1 MYNLIKRSV
10 PDVRSGRTNLVA
22 SRSSY
27 VRLLFIVLSVAL
39 FAMSGYAQ
47 SITGTLTGT
56 VTDPSGAVVPQAK
69 VNLKNE
75 GSGDLRRSVSNSD
88 GFFTFA
94 AVPAG
99 IYEVTIEAPGFLNYQ
114 ISGLNLQAA
123 ERRQPRRDDEGRLH
137 SGNGIGFCRGRPA
150 RAGGFRRKVRDP
162 DDKTITGLLGGWP
175 QCAEFIKILPGF
187 AISNTGTGEWY
198 NFSGESIG
206 INGNGDGGSQ
216 SALNNAYNVNGLP
229 TNSLD
234 ITADGAHVSDPG
246 CNCATPVNP
255 NTDMIQEFKVLTSNF
270 SAENQKGPAVIQSIA
285 KVGYTG
291 FPWHRLSLRAP
302 LWPHLTIG

>member
-1 MYNLIKRSV
+1 MKSLESSPEQVTVARFYVGQPVFDWEKSMFHNSCGLLLTPLTLNEWGSRNTLGILLLRLRATLRLAPGCMTVPTRGSMYNLIKRSV

-99 IYEVTIEAPGFLNYQ
+99 IYEVTIEAPGFLNY
-114 ISGLNLQAA
+114 
-123 ERRQPRRDDEGRLH
+123 R
-137 SGNGIGFCRGRPA
+137 
-150 RAGGFRRKVRDP
+150 FRV
-162 DDKTITGLLGGWP
+162 
-175 QCAEFIKILPGF
+175 
-187 AISNTGTGEWY
+187 
-198 NFSGESIG
+198 
-206 INGNGDGGSQ
+206 
-216 SALNNAYNVNGLP
+216 
-229 TNSLD
+229 
-234 ITADGAHVSDPG
+234 
-246 CNCATPVNP
+246 
-255 NTDMIQEFKVLTSNF
+255 
-270 SAENQKGPAVIQSIA
+270 
-285 KVGYTG
+285 
-291 FPWHRLSLRAP
+291 
-302 LWPHLTIG
+302 